1 MSRSTSE
8 WVQHYLYEDLSKEE
22 MLELAQLLDSDEEF
36 RKKFVR
42 YVTFD
47 AAIGSALFS
56 SSEGASPIP
65 LAKLHSRRRPL
76 RFATGMVA
84 SIAALLLVGW
94 FLVQNWTPAPS
105 TVRAVAILDST
116 EGAVW
121 AEEFPNEEGWLFP
134 GRYILEMGSATFTFD
149 SGARTTVIGPA
160 VFELVS
166 PKEMNLDEGGAGFY
180 VEEQAK
186 GFKVNTPSG
195 TIVDLGTA
203 FTVDVDGD
211 AAGIADVH
219 VLEGEVEVS
228 TRTQKR
234 PTVLREQEATQID
247 ATGKLSKVTFKAD
260 EGRTPRI
267 RRARNIQHFIH
278 FPMDSPVES
287 KRFIEH
293 RGYNGID
300 TIERDLRSAY
310 QSSEVPELVAGKF
323 KRAMKFDGTGA
334 PTISVTSVSERARY
348 TVSLWARIPA
358 GAALHESTIVEFRN
372 ESGLNEQLTVS
383 WNADE
388 NLGEYGALRIDYQ
401 SGFVIGSSPINDGE
415 WHHIAVNVVNGPGT
429 RVATHLRQYVDGR
442 LDEVSALRDASMMP
456 TNPAEGPVLFTGFEF
471 DSTKPFRGSI
481 DELMLMGPTLRPDQ
495 IYALYSSNNL
505 PYKLNQE

>member
-8 WVQHYLYEDLSKEE
+8 WVQHYLYEDLNNEE
-22 MLELAQLLDSDEEF
+22 MLELAQLLDSDDAF

-47 AAIGSALFS
+47 AAIGSALFG
-56 SSEGASPIP
+56 SSEGSVPIP
-65 LAKLHSRRRPL
+65 ATKQRSRRLPL
-76 RFATGMVA
+76 QLVAGTAA

-94 FLVQNWTPAPS
+94 FLLQIWNPASS
-105 TVRAVAILDST
+105 TVRAVAILDAT
-116 EGAVW
+116 DGAVW
-121 AEEFPNEEGWLFP
+121 AEEFLNEEGWLFP
-134 GRYILEMGSATFTFD
+134 GRYALEMGSATFTFD

-166 PKEMNLDEGGAGFY
+166 PNEMNLDEGGAGFY

-203 FTVDVDGD
+203 FSVDVDGG
-211 AAGIADVH
+211 AAGAAEVH
-219 VLEGEVEVS
+219 VLEGEVEVI
-228 TRTQKR
+228 TEIQDL
-234 PTVLREQEATQID
+234 PTVFRAKEATEIN
-247 ATGKLSKVTFKAD
+247 AAGELSKITFVGD
-260 EGRTPRI
+260 HGRIPRLKD
-267 RRARNIQHFIH
+267 AKNIQHFLH
-278 FPMDSPVES
+278 FPMDFPVEGR
-287 KRFIEH
+287 RFIKH
-293 RGYNGID
+293 RGYSGVD
-300 TIERDLRSAY
+300 TLERDLRSAF
-310 QSSEVPELVAGKF
+310 QSSKVPGLVAGRF
-323 KRAMKFDGTGA
+323 KRAMEFDGTGA
-334 PTISVTSVSERARY
+334 PTITVTSVSERARY

-358 GAALHESTIVEFRN
+358 DAALHESTIVEFRN
-372 ESGLNEQLTVS
+372 ESRVDEQLTVS
-383 WNADE
+383 WNADDG
-388 NLGEYGALRIDYQ
+388 LGEYGALRIDYQ
-401 SGFVIGSSPINDGE
+401 SGFVIGSSPINDGQ

-442 LDEVSALRDASMMP
+442 LDEVSALRDVSMMP
-456 TNPAEGPVLFTGFEF
+456 TNPTEGPVMFTGFEF

-481 DELMLMGPTLRPDQ
+481 DEFMLMGPTLRPDQ